1 MQSQL
6 EALRSEKLAI
16 LAHLNVAKQQ
26 RQALLHQSGAVAKE
40 TPSSSSFRV
49 LAAVER
55 RGASV
60 ATDARQ
66 RSELKKLED
75 ELQMLRQQVSVVEQ
89 SKYGL
94 EQKIESAKTERDAQR
109 LACRRVQQQQ
119 RACHSE
125 MGSLETERQLL
136 LSQVSEAEQKK
147 KTVEQKLGREQAAQ
161 AALQGRR
168 AALQREIKR
177 LEQQDANALEAS
189 KQLNAEVIKFEE
201 AKKALHRRLQAA
213 STEMA
218 AKRHNLLSESQQLS
232 PLSAGSERV
241 FSFTPSSR
249 DDALLTGSMEASRSP
264 VCEAGAAD
272 AVAGDTEGRCSVSD
286 AGRMVDS
293 LEGRT
298 ESLKESEERGG
309 GGAGGHGVG
318 SCGSGGSGSGFL
330 SECAAEAEAED
341 AELGN
346 SDALAELGLDLS
358 LEAAADPEDLLG
370 AGEDMEAF

>member
-1 MQSQL
+1 
-6 EALRSEKLAI
+6 
-16 LAHLNVAKQQ
+16 
-26 RQALLHQSGAVAKE
+26 
-40 TPSSSSFRV
+40 
-49 LAAVER
+49 
-55 RGASV
+55 
-60 ATDARQ
+60 
-66 RSELKKLED
+66 
-75 ELQMLRQQVSVVEQ
+75 
-89 SKYGL
+89 
-94 EQKIESAKTERDAQR
+94 
-109 LACRRVQQQQ
+109 
-119 RACHSE
+119 
-125 MGSLETERQLL
+125 
-136 LSQVSEAEQKK
+136 
-147 KTVEQKLGREQAAQ
+147 
-161 AALQGRR
+161 
-168 AALQREIKR
+168 
-177 LEQQDANALEAS
+177 
-189 KQLNAEVIKFEE
+189 
-201 AKKALHRRLQAA
+201 
-213 STEMA
+213 MA

-272 AVAGDTEGRCSVSD
+272 AVAGDTEGRCSVSG

-318 SCGSGGSGSGFL
+318 SRGSRGSGGSGSGFL

-358 LEAAADPEDLLG
+358 LEAADPEDLLG